1 MQLSDSIWLFHA
13 ILATGL
19 AIWLSLATLNNLHA
33 FHGSVWAIG
42 NTMRMDPLRQ
52 DPTTETPLL
61 RRALTSLALHRI
73 ALGVVLALQLLAA
86 IAAWTGV
93 AVFLGASLMAALP
106 WLNLALCAMA
116 AFLLLM
122 HLGGLWFGYWIA
134 QEGLQ
139 TTHLVLLLWTIG
151 LFFLFN
157 VHF

>member
-1 MQLSDSIWLFHA
+1 MQLHHSIWLFQLT
-13 ILATGL
+13 LATGL
-19 AIWLSLATLNNLHA
+19 ASWLSIAALNNLQA

-52 DPTTETPLL
+52 DPTIETPLL
-61 RRALTSLALHRI
+61 RRALTSLAVHRL
-73 ALGVVLALQLLAA
+73 ALVVMLALQAGAA
-86 IAAWTGV
+86 LAAWTGV
-93 AVFLGASLMAALP
+93 TLFLSGSLPAALP
-106 WLNLALCAMA
+106 WFNLALCAMA

-139 TTHLVLLLWTIG
+139 STHLVLLLWSLA

-157 VHF
+157 ARF